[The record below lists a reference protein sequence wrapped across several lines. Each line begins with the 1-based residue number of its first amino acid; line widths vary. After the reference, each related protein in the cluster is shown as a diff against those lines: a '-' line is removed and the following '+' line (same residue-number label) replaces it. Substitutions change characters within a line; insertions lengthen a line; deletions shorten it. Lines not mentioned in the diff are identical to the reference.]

1 MTSTFERMIK
11 DASFK
16 EAFEKEYQE
25 LIMSE
30 LICEMM
36 EGDGNLTV
44 RKLAEEV
51 GLSPTA
57 IQNLRSGVQ
66 EDVKLSNFIK
76 IASACGYQLMLEK
89 NSHVIPLSQRPQ

>member
-1 MTSTFERMIK
+1 MTSTFDRKMK
-11 DASFK
+11 NAAFK
-16 EAFEKEYQE
+16 EALDAEYEE
-25 LIMSE
+25 LVMSE

-36 EGDGNLTV
+36 EEEGSPSV

-66 EDVKLSNFIK
+66 EDVKLKNFIK

-89 NSHVIPLSQRPQ
+89 NAQTILLSPRPQ